1 MPASLQ
7 SRVVPPDG
15 PRDVGPR
22 RPGGDDER
30 GRIIG
35 ATYECLLD
43 PHEGPVPVAAIL
55 ARAGVSSRAFYRHFG
70 SKDDLF
76 LAMLQNLTATLAEWL
91 DEIARRPG
99 TPAEQVRAWIEQMF
113 ALASEPLLSSYLSV
127 MESEEMRA
135 ARGYPRARE
144 LARADRE
151 RSLAE
156 ILRRG
161 VEDGSFPL
169 AEPDSDAV
177 AISALVS
184 RELTGPAIAD
194 PIAIEVAKR
203 RVVSFSMRALG
214 AGKF

>member
-7 SRVVPPDG
+7 FRLVPPDD
-15 PRDVGPR
+15 PRDVGPC

-30 GRIIG
+30 ARIIG
-35 ATYECLLD
+35 ATYECLLE

-91 DEIARRPG
+91 DEIARGPG
-99 TPAEQVRAWIEQMF
+99 TPVEQVRAWIEQMF
-113 ALASEPLLSSYLSV
+113 ALASEPLVSSYLSV
-127 MESEEMRA
+127 MESDEMRA

-144 LARADRE
+144 LARAHRE
-151 RSLAE
+151 RSLAA

-194 PIAIEVAKR
+194 PDATEVAKR
-203 RVVSFSMRALG
+203 RVVGFSMRALG